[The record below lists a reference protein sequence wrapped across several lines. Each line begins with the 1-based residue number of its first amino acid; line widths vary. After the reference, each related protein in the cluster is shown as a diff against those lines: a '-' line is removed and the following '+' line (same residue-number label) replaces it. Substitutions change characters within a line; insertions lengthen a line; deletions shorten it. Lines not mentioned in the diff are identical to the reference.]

1 MPLQHK
7 LLTAGSFFAFFVF
20 GFVDNL
26 KGPLLPDM
34 LRSEK
39 GLTALSYSQA
49 GTVFLAGYL
58 GFMVATLVS
67 GFVATAIGNR
77 RVLQIACICLCTG
90 SLGFGLANSL
100 ALWILSMA
108 IVGLGLGAIELGANA
123 LIVQLHS
130 ESRGLFLNLL
140 ATFHGFGSF
149 VVPLV
154 AAELLTGGMNWTHIY
169 AWSAVLGVPLLLLLH
184 SGRGVA
190 VTSSHAQ
197 PPSIEVRSK
206 PWMDELRG
214 LLKIGFSRQMGWFY
228 LLLTTYVALELGLAA
243 WMIEY
248 LQKDREMSVE
258 ISSRYLSSFFLLLML
273 GRLVGA
279 FAVQSVGYI
288 RSVAIALIAST
299 TCVAAA
305 LWGPSWLVVLFP
317 VSGLAMSVVFPTV
330 TAVVSDIHQHNMG
343 SLLGLLFVFSGLG
356 GALGPW
362 LVGVVS
368 QRAGLQIGLACTVAF
383 GLVALLALSRVTT
396 TSKKDLQPG
405 R

>member
-34 LRSEK
+34 LRAAE
-39 GLTALSYSQA
+39 GRTTLSYSQA
-49 GTVFLAGYL
+49 GTVFLAGYV

-67 GFVATAIGNR
+67 GFLATSIGNR
-77 RVLQIACICLCTG
+77 RVLQIAGLCICMG
-90 SLGFGLANSL
+90 SLGFGLAHTL
-100 ALWILSMA
+100 PWWIVSMA

-140 ATFHGFGSF
+140 ATFHGLGSF

-154 AAELLTGGMNWTHIY
+154 AAELLTGGMSWTQIY
-169 AWSAVLGVPLLLLLH
+169 VWSAILGAPLLLLFQF
-184 SGRGVA
+184 GR
-190 VTSSHAQ
+190 
-197 PPSIEVRSK
+197 SIDASNLAAPTASMESRSK

-214 LLKIGFSRQMGWFY
+214 LLKIGFTRQMGWFY

-248 LQKDREMSVE
+248 LQKQREMSVE
-258 ISSRYLSSFFLLLML
+258 ISSRYLSSFFVLLML

-279 FAVQSVGYI
+279 FVVQSIGYI
-288 RSVAIALIAST
+288 RSVAIALATST
-299 TCVAAA
+299 ACVAAA
-305 LWGPSWLVVLFP
+305 LWGPTWLVLLFP
-317 VSGLAMSVVFPTV
+317 ISGLAMSIVFPTV
-330 TAVVSDIHQHNMG
+330 TAVVSDIHQKNMG

-362 LVGVVS
+362 LIGVVS
-368 QRAGLQIGLACTVAF
+368 QWAGLQIGLASTVAF

-396 TSKKDLQPG
+396 TSAKDLQPS
-405 R
+405 